1 MEFKSMTRPE
11 ITEMLTKTAKTI
23 CGKSVL
29 EVCLTPPMRTKADN
43 GTLCEMSVTFTGGI
57 VGTVKFY
64 MKDDAPC
71 FNKMSIRKEDES
83 GELKFK
89 GYVDFGNK
97 FIGADYFR
105 ISSMVDGLASLVV
118 ACI

>member
-29 EVCLTPPMRTKADN
+29 EVCLTPPMRTKADK
-43 GTLCEMSVTFTGGI
+43 GTLCELNVTFTGGI

-71 FNKMSIRKEDES
+71 FNKMSIRKEEN

-105 ISSMVDGLASLVV
+105 VSSMVDGLASLVV
-118 ACI
+118 SCL